1 MRRARTDH
9 PRDRKCLARM
19 RRRSKAMSE
28 ARLPWSLQENP
39 RLNNWLDFS
48 EPGVVRA
55 FTAKVELGQGI
66 VTAMT
71 QIAAEELALPLSR
84 IKVVSGDT
92 RCCPNESYTAGSM
105 SIEIGGTSR
114 CAWPAQK
121 RAPRSFVKRRKYWPL
136 TLRESPL
143 PTARFF
149 STAPTL
155 VSTTGKLRRH

>member
-1 MRRARTDH
+1 
-9 PRDRKCLARM
+9 
-19 RRRSKAMSE
+19 MSE

-39 RLNNWLDFS
+39 RLSNWIDFS

-84 IKVVSGDT
+84 IRVVSGDT

-105 SIEIGGTSR
+105 SIEIGGGAVR
-114 CAWPAQK
+114 QCVA
-121 RAPRSFVKRRKYWPL
+121 RSFVKRRKYWPL

-155 VSTTGKLRRH
+155 VSTTGKLRRHSTGRCRLLAPHH